1 MDWFVWGRSL
11 TACMPSAKVCLNTY
25 LFESM
30 ICDKAGP
37 KDIRFTGMKSD
48 SDNEL
53 ATYLLR
59 VKEEDAA
66 NEFVQKVKEYAGKK

>member
-1 MDWFVWGRSL
+1 MTTL
-11 TACMPSAKVCLNTY
+11 QVCLNTY

-37 KDIRFTGMKSD
+37 KDVRFTGMKSD

-66 NEFVQKVKEYAGKK
+66 NDFVAKVKQYKSSSK